1 MRTVLVRV
9 TGPDQL
15 GISAELF
22 EVLAGMN
29 ATIRD
34 IEQIVVRRRL
44 TLDVLIETEEG
55 DSALKDLLLF
65 GFKRN
70 LQIDIEEVDDTPT
83 QYKQPYAITLI
94 GEELPPSDLSA
105 ATDAI
110 ADAKGNIDR
119 IVRLSR
125 YPVMSYELSVSGG
138 EITTMRRKLMEVAS
152 TRPGMDIVHQKNTGG
167 MGGK

>member
-83 QYKQPYAITLI
+83 Q
-94 GEELPPSDLSA
+94 
-105 ATDAI
+105 
-110 ADAKGNIDR
+110 
-119 IVRLSR
+119 
-125 YPVMSYELSVSGG
+125 
-138 EITTMRRKLMEVAS
+138 
-152 TRPGMDIVHQKNTGG
+152 
-167 MGGK
+167 